1 MRVSRFLLGLTTAV
15 LLAQTATP
23 PAGVGQGAL
32 QRPAVQALQTAL
44 GLTDQQVQQL
54 VQLRKDEMQVLQPI
68 RQQIRDKRE
77 ALQTAREATPPN
89 PTTVGQ
95 LVLDI
100 QKLQDQ
106 VRSTNED
113 YHNRALA
120 VLDAT
125 QQEKLQNL
133 QQSTPRTA
141 GTRAIIMAART
152 LNLLPPLQH
161 LRGQGQGN

>member
-23 PAGVGQGAL
+23 PAGTGRGAQG
-32 QRPAVQALQTAL
+32 RPAVKALQTAL
-44 GLTDQQVQQL
+44 GLSDQQLQQL
-54 VQLRKDEMQVLQPI
+54 VQLRKDEQSLLLPI
-68 RQQIRDKRE
+68 RQQVRDKRE
-77 ALQTAREATPPN
+77 ALQTARESANPN

-95 LVLDI
+95 LVLDL

-120 VLDAT
+120 VLDAA
-125 QQEKLQNL
+125 QKGKLDNL
-133 QQSTPRTA
+133 QQSVQRPAQARPL
-141 GTRAIIMAART
+141 IMAARA
-152 LNLLPPLQH
+152 LNLLLPPK
-161 LRGQGQGN
+161 RPAGQRLGN